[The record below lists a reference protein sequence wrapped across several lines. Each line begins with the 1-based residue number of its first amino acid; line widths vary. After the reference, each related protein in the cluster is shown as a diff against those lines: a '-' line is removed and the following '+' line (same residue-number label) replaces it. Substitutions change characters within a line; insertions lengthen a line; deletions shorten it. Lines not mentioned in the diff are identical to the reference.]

1 MSVFR
6 TVAWFYS
13 YLHSSPAAEYGPLHH
28 SFSLLANVGGNSSNA
43 SLLPAAKILLNN
55 DPNVRIAADV
65 MSGVA
70 GLLIVCACYFA

>member
-13 YLHSSPAAEYGPLHH
+13 YLHSSPAAEYGPLH